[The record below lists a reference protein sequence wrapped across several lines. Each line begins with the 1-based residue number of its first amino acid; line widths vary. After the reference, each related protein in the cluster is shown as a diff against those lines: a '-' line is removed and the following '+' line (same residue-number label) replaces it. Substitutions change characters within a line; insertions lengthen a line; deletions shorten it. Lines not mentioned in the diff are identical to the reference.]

1 MTFAMSVAALTV
13 LSLII
18 GFGVHELLLGAEYRQ
33 LTNLFRSP
41 ADAEKYFGYMLLAHV
56 FMGAGLT
63 WIYRQGREAKPWL
76 AQGVRFGIAVSV
88 LMVIPMYL
96 IYFAV
101 QPMPAGLVAKQIAFD
116 VIGMI
121 ILGIVAAWINKRD
134 VAVPA

>member
-1 MTFAMSVAALTV
+1 MTFAISVAALTV

-96 IYFAV
+96 IYFVV
-101 QPMPAGLVAKQIAFD
+101 QPMPAGLVAKQIVFGT
-116 VIGMI
+116 IGTIVM
-121 ILGIVAAWINKRD
+121 GIAAAWINKRD

>member
-1 MTFAMSVAALTV
+1 MTFAISVAALTV

-41 ADAEKYFGYMLLAHV
+41 EDAQKYFGYMLLAHV
-56 FMGAGLT
+56 FIGTGMT

-101 QPMPAGLVAKQIAFD
+101 QPMPMGLVAKQIAFD
-116 VIGMI
+116 IIGTVVM
-121 ILGIVAAWINKRD
+121 GIVAAWINKRD